1 MTFRDGVANRRF
13 DRLFNGSK
21 LIHSPFLAGVGWLIA
36 WLAGWLAWAGLLAKL
51 AWPSW
56 LVGAGWLGWLE
67 LLGWLGLA
75 S

>member
-13 DRLFNGSK
+13 DRLCNGTK
-21 LIHSPFLAGVGWLIA
+21 LIHSPLLAGVGWLTA
-36 WLAGWLAWAGLLAKL
+36 WLAGWLAWAGLL